1 MMSIQC
7 PNCRNH
13 TQVIS
18 LSNLPENEYVFQRE
32 PQMFSMNI
40 FSPYEA
46 AKRLGVESK
55 SLVKTGVRYLEFL
68 QRLQE
73 LDQEYENDIVKNYEL
88 EYQKVDSYKEIMIK
102 IIKDYTDSMKDK
114 LLNHMLQQRTA
125 VNEHTKEI
133 G

>member
-1 MMSIQC
+1 
-7 PNCRNH
+7 
-13 TQVIS
+13 
-18 LSNLPENEYVFQRE
+18 
-32 PQMFSMNI
+32 MFSMNI

-102 IIKDYTDSMKDK
+102 IIQDYTDSMKDK
-114 LLNHMLQQRTA
+114 LLNHMLQQRTT